1 MLTTSFNNQN
11 EKIIKSKTRVQKHG
25 EVFTPIKI
33 INMMLNQPGV
43 KEACKSLTSTFLE
56 PSAGE
61 GAFLVAILNR
71 KLDMVSKTYNKNM
84 KKIENYSLLALSTLY
99 GIELL
104 EDNSQACVMNM
115 FQEYYTFYNKQ
126 AVKFDVR
133 LNKRVLD
140 SAKTI
145 ISANIE
151 QGNFLT
157 RRKTN
162 GKPIVFSK
170 WAPVKLNSNTTNIKI
185 ERTEYT
191 LNEIYEDVNKPAG
204 EVFKDIEMNKQIS
217 LFDYIDDDFS
227 ETIEPETTKM
237 RYVTTNIMN
246 VYLEE
251 MEEYRG

>member
-1 MLTTSFNNQN
+1 MTTSFNKQN
-11 EKIIKSKTRVQKHG
+11 EKIIKSKSRVQKHG
-25 EVFTPIKI
+25 EVFTPIKV
-33 INMMLNQPGV
+33 INMMLNQPSI
-43 KEACKSLTSTFLE
+43 KEACKSLTATFLE

>member
-1 MLTTSFNNQN
+1 MDTSTNNQN

-25 EVFTPIKI
+25 EVFTPKKV
-33 INMMLNQPGV
+33 INMMLNQPGIN
-43 KEACKSLTSTFLE
+43 EACKNLTSTFLE

-71 KLDMVSKTYNKNM
+71 KLEMVAKTYNKNI

-104 EDNSQACVMNM
+104 QDNCQACVMNM
-115 FQEYYTFYNKQ
+115 FQEYYTFYIEQ
-126 AVKFDVR
+126 AKKFDTRPNHKVIE
-133 LNKRVLD
+133 

-151 QGNFLT
+151 QGNYLT
-157 RRKTN
+157 RLKIN
-162 GKPIVFSK
+162 DKKIVFSEWNPINLK
-170 WAPVKLNSNTTNIKI
+170 SNTTNIKI

-191 LNEIYEDVNKPAG
+191 LDEIYNNVKKTAGEVVNNVEINKQYSLFDSIYED
-204 EVFKDIEMNKQIS
+204 
-217 LFDYIDDDFS
+217 FS
-227 ETIEPETTKM
+227 ECTEEPAITQM
-237 RYVTTNIMN
+237 RYITTNITN

-251 MEEYRG
+251 MEEYSG